1 MSNIYTSAD
10 QLIGKTPLLELTH
23 IEKDAGLNARLLVK
37 LEDGDIL
44 RVTEEELLRFRLR
57 EGMDLDGETLA
68 KIMYPQ
74 SAEFLNKVSE
84 RDEAEREEIL
94 IFLAGY
100 LSGGSEEGK
109 TYYEGFLHELD
120 GGFRAGDLTAGGRA
134 AWERLRDFVSRFAA
148 SAEPEA

>member
-1 MSNIYTSAD
+1 MRLCSIASGSSGNCIYVGDDSTHLLVDTGISKKRVE
-10 QLIGKTPLLELTH
+10 QGLLELT
-23 IEKDAGLNARLLVK
+23 
-37 LEDGDIL
+37 
-44 RVTEEELLRFRLR
+44 
-57 EGMDLDGETLA
+57 DLDGETLA

-94 IFLAGY
+94 LFLAGY

>member
-1 MSNIYTSAD
+1 MVNTLME
-10 QLIGKTPLLELTH
+10 QGLLELT
-23 IEKDAGLNARLLVK
+23 
-37 LEDGDIL
+37 
-44 RVTEEELLRFRLR
+44 
-57 EGMDLDGETLA
+57 DLDGETLA

-94 IFLAGY
+94 LFLAGY